1 MNFTI
6 AIEPP
11 RAPGVEDLLRQGDEF
26 AFSLYPPE
34 SCYLLDVAS
43 LERPEI
49 TVFVGRDTDGR
60 ALGMAAIVD
69 RGDGTAELKR
79 LFVVDGA
86 RGLGLA
92 ASILDSLESDAAR
105 RGIHRLELETGPL
118 QHAAIALY
126 VKLGYER
133 IPNFGQY
140 IGDRFSVCF
149 AKELSSE
156 PSPALAPGGSA
167 RS

>member
-1 MNFTI
+1 VNFSI

-11 RAPGVEDLLRQGDEF
+11 RAPGVDDLLRQGDEY

-34 SCYLLDVAS
+34 SCYLLDVAT
-43 LERPEI
+43 LERPEV
-49 TVFVGRDTDGR
+49 TVFVGRDAAGF

-79 LFVVDGA
+79 LFVDDRA

-92 ASILDSLESDAAR
+92 VAILGSLESDAVH
-105 RGIHRLELETGPL
+105 RGINRLELETGPL

-126 VKLGYER
+126 GKLGYER

-140 IGDRFSVCF
+140 VGDQYSVCF

-156 PSPALAPGGSA
+156 RSQALTPGSLAGS
-167 RS
+167 